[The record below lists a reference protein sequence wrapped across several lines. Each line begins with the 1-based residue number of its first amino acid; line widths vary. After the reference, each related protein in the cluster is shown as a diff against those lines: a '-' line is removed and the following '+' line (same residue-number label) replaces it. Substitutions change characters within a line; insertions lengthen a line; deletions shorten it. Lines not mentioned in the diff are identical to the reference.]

1 MGEIKDEVVVIDGK
15 KEVRKLVEF
24 GVNLDERIADGYY
37 MAKALQ
43 LLQNFFNEPS
53 ILEEEMGK
61 EYIVPEN
68 R

>member
-1 MGEIKDEVVVIDGK
+1 MELLQKGDLEISTVN
-15 KEVRKLVEF
+15 EVRKLVEF